1 VTTIGLARGTVQ
13 LVPYQPGWHDLFR
26 QEALL
31 LRSVMG
37 EEALQI
43 EHIGSTS
50 LEGMPAKPI
59 IDLMVAIPSL
69 TGAQRWIPQLEA
81 LTYEWRP
88 DTEVPDRLFFAKGP
102 RHQRTHHLSLA
113 EPTSYFYRSKLLFL
127 KFLRRHP
134 DSFAEYRRLKE
145 QLVTQHA
152 QDRASYTKGKEAFVE
167 RILQLAEAQ
176 KTRHYESL
184 GCR

>member
-1 VTTIGLARGTVQ
+1 MTTIGLARGTVR
-13 LVPYQPGWHDLFR
+13 LVPYQPGWRDLFV

-37 EEALQI
+37 ESALDI
-43 EHIGSTS
+43 EHIGSTA

-69 TGAQRWIPQLEA
+69 TEAQRWIPLLEG
-81 LTYEWRP
+81 LTYEFRP
-88 DTEVPDRLFFAKGP
+88 EAGVPDRLFFAKGP
-102 RHQRTHHLSLA
+102 RHHRTHHLSLA
-113 EPTSYFYRSKLLFL
+113 EPTSYFYRSKRLFL
-127 KFLRRHP
+127 NFLRLHP

-152 QDRASYTKGKEAFVE
+152 QDRALYTKGKEAFVE
-167 RILQLAEAQ
+167 RILRLAEEANEN
-176 KTRHYESL
+176 TVS
-184 GCR
+184 